1 MRIIRTKRYA
11 KDLKRMGVSDLE
23 QLTLESAIAENP
35 EAGVLIPGLEGLRK
49 IRFGIRGKGK
59 RGGGR
64 AIYYLMISDD
74 AALMLAAYAK
84 NEQEDLSHEQK
95 KAILTLLKE
104 MKNG

>member
-1 MRIIRTKRYA
+1 MRIVRTKRYA

-95 KAILTLLKE
+95 KVILTLLKE